1 MIWCAVA
8 GVSQVCNLVT
18 PVMTTTSSLTVCVC
32 LTWLL
37 RLPNPAS
44 PQTSSPP
51 QTTGALPAAWRGLDA
66 AHLLSSLSAF
76 DPVDCGY
83 LDWRELAIALIA
95 ASYPELTK
103 STAADMAG
111 LTTQAVAAAA
121 GLSPA
126 PGGGGRASSAGAAD
140 AAAAGG
146 QQQAAR
152 GGSAGGA
159 GPLLQRASYQ
169 QLRWWFDPK
178 EPLEA
183 GDAAAEQLAAAAARW
198 GGAAACGRHVSNTN
212 DIH

>member
-1 MIWCAVA
+1 M
-8 GVSQVCNLVT
+8 
-18 PVMTTTSSLTVCVC
+18 
-32 LTWLL
+32 
-37 RLPNPAS
+37 RLPTPL
-44 PQTSSPP
+44 PP
-51 QTTGALPAAWRGLDA
+51 NLLPTQPTGALPAAWRGLDA

-103 STAADMAG
+103 STATDMAG

-121 GLSPA
+121 ALSPA
-126 PGGGGRASSAGAAD
+126 PGGGWASSAGAAD
-140 AAAAGG
+140 AAAAAG

-178 EPLEA
+178 EPLET
-183 GDAAAEQLAAAAARW
+183 GDAAAEQLAAAGAR
-198 GGAAACGRHVSNTN
+198 
-212 DIH
+212 